1 MIVATAGH
9 IDHGKTALV
18 RALTGI
24 DTMRLPE
31 ERARGITVDL
41 GYAYATLAGGG
52 HVGFVD
58 VPGHERLVRTM
69 IAGATGVD
77 LALLVVAADDG
88 PMPQTREHLA
98 ILDLLGLGRAVV
110 ALTKC
115 DRADPARRA
124 AAVAEI
130 TALLRGTALDGAP
143 VVPCSATTGEGVAE
157 LRDLLVAAADAPV
170 PPPRGGFRLAVD
182 RAFSIAGAGLVVTGA
197 VHGGSVAVGD
207 RLVLA
212 RSGAEL
218 RVRGLHAQ
226 NRTAER
232 GGAGQRLALNVTGPR
247 LDRAPPARGDW
258 IVATGLDAP
267 SARLDVLLRV
277 LPGEARALRH
287 WTPVH
292 VHLGAADLSGRI
304 ALLEGALLEPG
315 SAALA
320 QLVLHAPTAALG
332 HDRFVVRDQSATRS
346 LGGGRVLD
354 PAPPRRGARRPERL
368 AALRALALP
377 DAEALEALVESSPSG
392 VDASW
397 FRRTRNLT
405 EGEMV
410 ELGVP
415 AVALGERLFSTQ
427 HRAALRDRILLSAIT
442 QARADPDALGSTADG
457 LLRGLPV
464 ALRGP
469 GRDALRELAADGSV
483 ERHGAL
489 YRPPG
494 HSPQLGPCDEALWE
508 EVEMALRR
516 AGADQPRVA
525 LLAERLAV
533 TEAELR
539 ALLGKLGRMGRLT
552 RIAPNY
558 FVLPET
564 LGALA
569 RAAAAAAGEAPDGL
583 LTVGRFRD
591 ATGINRNAVMPV
603 LEFFDR
609 AGLTVRRPDGRALRP
624 DRVGVFEGGA

>member
-18 RALTGI
+18 RALTGV

-41 GYAYATLAGGG
+41 GYAYATLACG
-52 HVGFVD
+52 HRVGFVD

-69 IAGATGVD
+69 VAGATGVD

-98 ILDLLGLGRAVV
+98 VLDLLGLTRAVV
-110 ALTKC
+110 AITKC
-115 DRADPARRA
+115 DRVDPARA
-124 AAVAEI
+124 AAAAAEI
-130 TALLRGTALDGAP
+130 AALLRDTGIAGAP
-143 VVPCSATTGEGVAE
+143 VVRCSTVTGEGIPELRALIAAEAE
-157 LRDLLVAAADAPV
+157 LPG
-170 PPPRGGFRLAVD
+170 PSPRGGFRLAVD
-182 RAFSIAGAGLVVTGA
+182 RAFTVAGAGLVVTGA
-197 VHGGSVAVGD
+197 VHAGTVAVGD
-207 RLVLA
+207 RLMLA
-212 RSGAEL
+212 RTGADV

-226 NRTAER
+226 NRPAER
-232 GGAGQRLALNVTGPR
+232 GGAGQRLALNVAGPR

-258 IVATGLDAP
+258 LVDPDIAAE
-267 SARLDVLLRV
+267 SARLDVLLRL
-277 LPGEARALRH
+277 LPGEARALKH

-292 VHLGAADLSGRI
+292 VHLGAADIPGRV
-304 ALLEGALLEPG
+304 ALLEGASLEPG
-315 SAALA
+315 AAALA
-320 QLVLHAPTAALG
+320 QLVLAAPTAALG

-368 AALRALALP
+368 AILRVLALP
-377 DAEALEALVESSPSG
+377 DAEALSALVENDAAG
-392 VDASW
+392 VDPLW
-397 FRRTRNLT
+397 FRRTRNLL
-405 EGEMV
+405 EAEMDG
-410 ELGVP
+410 LGVP
-415 AVALGERLFSTQ
+415 AVALGERLFSAE
-427 HRAALRDRILLSAIT
+427 HRDALRRRILDAARSAS
-442 QARADPDALGSTADG
+442 RADPDALGSTADG
-457 LLRGLPV
+457 LLRGLPIAV
-464 ALRGP
+464 RAP
-469 GRDALRELAADGSV
+469 GRAALRELAAEGLV

-494 HSPQLGPCDEALWE
+494 HALQLAAAEEALWE
-508 EVEMALRR
+508 EIEAVLRR

-533 TEAELR
+533 SEAELR
-539 ALLGKLGRMGRLT
+539 GLLGKLGRMGRLT
-552 RIAPNY
+552 RIAPHY

-569 RAAAAAAGEAPDGL
+569 RAAAAVAEEAPGGL

-609 AGLTVRRPDGRALRP
+609 AGFTTRRPDGRALRA
-624 DRVGVFEGGA
+624 DRVGIFEGGS